1 MAGLVKTRRG
11 RTEVGRS
18 SRKGTGQPVMR
29 QPGAEAREFRAEAG
43 GAGIRG
49 ISPALD
55 EASPSGAGESSPQAG
70 SPGGAGVSSRQ
81 LNAAGFGEG
90 SAEPHAASGRDTAQL
105 REERLPPGQYVQS
118 NMPVLHYGPVPAC
131 NPHVWD
137 LLVYGATRAGRERR
151 WTWDGFRALP
161 RTEIIADFHCV
172 TKFTVLGV
180 TWLGVQ
186 AAEVLRAVPASER
199 ATHVMVWA
207 DFGYGANLPLDVFG
221 SPDTLLATHRE
232 GRELTPEQG
241 YPVRLVVPS
250 RYGWK
255 NVKWVRAIEY
265 MIGDRRGFWEERGYH
280 NNADP
285 WREQRYS
292 YQEQPGEGPA
302 L

>member
-1 MAGLVKTRRG
+1 
-11 RTEVGRS
+11 
-18 SRKGTGQPVMR
+18 MR

-43 GAGIRG
+43 GAGMRG

-55 EASPSGAGESSPQAG
+55 EP
-70 SPGGAGVSSRQ
+70 SPGGAGGSSPQ
-81 LNAAGFGEG
+81 VNAPGGFRER
-90 SAEPHAASGRDTAQL
+90 SAETRPASDHDEQL

-118 NMPVLHYGPVPAC
+118 NMPVLHYGPVPDC
-131 NPHVWD
+131 NPQAWD

-180 TWLGVQ
+180 TWLGVP
-186 AAEVLRAVPASER
+186 AAEVLRAVPASAR

-221 SPDTLLATHRE
+221 APDTLLATHRE
-232 GRELTPEQG
+232 GRELSPEQG

>member
-1 MAGLVKTRRG
+1 
-11 RTEVGRS
+11 
-18 SRKGTGQPVMR
+18 MR
-29 QPGAEAREFRAEAG
+29 QPGAQARGFRADGG
-43 GAGIRG
+43 GAGIQGLGPDEDAPDRAG
-49 ISPALD
+49 VPAPRP
-55 EASPSGAGESSPQAG
+55 ESASGASGLPAG
-70 SPGGAGVSSRQ
+70 DGGAGASSGGPSSASAPGSSSPLAR
-81 LNAAGFGEG
+81 AA
-90 SAEPHAASGRDTAQL
+90 HDRDADADDQ
-105 REERLPPGQYVQS
+105 RRLPPGQFVQAS
-118 NMPVLHYGPVPAC
+118 MPVLHYGPVPAC
-131 NPHVWD
+131 NQQTWD
-137 LLVYGATRAGRERR
+137 LRVYGATREDRKRR

-161 RTEIIADFHCV
+161 RSEIIADFHCV
-172 TKFTVLGV
+172 TKFTVLGI
-180 TWLGVQ
+180 TWLGVP
-186 AAEVLRAVPASER
+186 AAEVLRAVPPSDR

-207 DFGYGANLPLDVFG
+207 DYGYGANLTLAAFG
-221 SPDTLLATHRE
+221 APDTLLATHRD
-232 GRELTPEQG
+232 GRQLTPEQG